1 MKAKLAVSAALV
13 SAMLGG
19 CSISPEK
26 ITRYPE
32 KGNVATAG
40 VGESIYTYDKKG
52 KVFVDYMNGKA
63 TNQTNSVKQEI
74 IYSGLSKGELKI
86 TYREYMNDYARASFF
101 QDATYDYSP
110 PASTMIS
117 FKGAQVE
124 ILDANNTQVKYKVLK
139 GFSDEQ
145 LEPMK

>member
-1 MKAKLAVSAALV
+1 MKKIIFIFVLLV
-13 SAMLGG
+13 G
-19 CSISPEK
+19 CSITPET
-26 ITRYPE
+26 INRYPE
-32 KGNVATAG
+32 RGIISTVG
-40 VGESIYTYDKKG
+40 VGEAIYTYDKKG
-52 KVFVDYMNGKA
+52 KVFVDYMNGTA

-110 PASTMIS
+110 PSSTMIS

-124 ILDANNTQVKYKVLK
+124 ILDANNTQVKYKVLT
-139 GFSDEQ
+139 GFTDEQ
-145 LEPMK
+145 LEVAK

>member
-1 MKAKLAVSAALV
+1 MKKTLMLGAVLAVTSLA
-13 SAMLGG
+13 G
-19 CSISPEK
+19 CSIMPET
-26 ITRYPE
+26 ISRDPE
-32 KGNVATAG
+32 KGTVSTAG
-40 VGESIYTYDKKG
+40 VGEAIYTYDKKG
-52 KVFVDYMNGKA
+52 KVFVDYMNGKS
-63 TNQTNSVKQEI
+63 TNQTDSVKQEI

-110 PASTMIS
+110 QASTMIS

-145 LEPMK
+145 LKPME